1 MHVIKNH
8 FSMYANLPK
17 EMYVLAFGRIM
28 TSMGS
33 LIWPMLTLI
42 MSEKLGLSGQ
52 MIGLY
57 MMVFALIMIPCN
69 LIGGKLADRFNKKH
83 IIVTFDLIG
92 NSLYLI
98 CAFIPISMNTL
109 YIMAFASVLQQME
122 HPSYDALVADLTP
135 TSQRQNAYSLNYLAF
150 NLGLVLAPTIGG
162 MLFNNYLNFA
172 FLINGLADLS
182 STLLILFF
190 IKNISYHHDEEAE
203 NSYEKGENGSLISV
217 LRKRKLLI
225 MLFAMSGIS
234 SLIYAQFNFLMP
246 LHMEAAFVGTGA
258 FKFGILT
265 SINGL
270 VVIIGTPIITKKFN
284 QLMDVSLMFIG
295 QLLEVLGLACFI
307 FLNHYFIVAIVGMII
322 FTTGEVFLAISTT
335 PYLTK
340 RIPSTHRGR
349 ILGLMNLI
357 TGLVGS
363 LGNYGIG
370 ILVDNYSFTFI
381 WQFIAFIGG
390 LLMLAYIVYIKID
403 HLVYSGLYQKGNE

>member
-1 MHVIKNH
+1 
-8 FSMYANLPK
+8 
-17 EMYVLAFGRIM
+17 
-28 TSMGS
+28 
-33 LIWPMLTLI
+33 
-42 MSEKLGLSGQ
+42 
-52 MIGLY
+52 
-57 MMVFALIMIPCN
+57 
-69 LIGGKLADRFNKKH
+69 
-83 IIVTFDLIG
+83 
-92 NSLYLI
+92 
-98 CAFIPISMNTL
+98 
-109 YIMAFASVLQQME
+109 
-122 HPSYDALVADLTP
+122 
-135 TSQRQNAYSLNYLAF
+135 
-150 NLGLVLAPTIGG
+150 
-162 MLFNNYLNFA
+162 
-172 FLINGLADLS
+172 
-182 STLLILFF
+182 
-190 IKNISYHHDEEAE
+190 
-203 NSYEKGENGSLISV
+203 
-217 LRKRKLLI
+217 
-225 MLFAMSGIS
+225 MSGIS

-246 LHMEAAFVGTGA
+246 LNMEAAFVGTGA

-284 QLMDVSLMFIG
+284 QLMDVTLMFIG

-322 FTTGEVFLAISTT
+322 FTTGEVFLAISTA